1 MFKFYKVITTAV
13 IALFLITGIVTAQ
26 APRKV
31 LFEEATS
38 CNCGP
43 CAASNP
49 IFDNWLAQN
58 TANAQAIKYHPNF
71 GADPMY
77 LANPSQ
83 NTERV
88 NYCGINAYPTVN
100 GDGLLFDCC
109 WPFSASCFTG
119 VVNQRIAVS
128 TPMSITVTD
137 QRIAGDSIRATVV
150 INLASNLPAGG
161 TYKLRV
167 MAVEGLVHYNSP
179 PGSNGEMDFYQVFR
193 WAYPNTTGVNSPTTT
208 GTYTYIYTYK
218 RLSNWVDT
226 SIYTV
231 AFVQNDNNKEVINSA
246 RGTYNVTGVSGN
258 SNSIPSSY
266 NLSQNYPNPFNPVTV
281 ISFDIPKSGLTSIKI
296 YDILGNLVY
305 TLVNGNLNAG
315 RYSYEFDGS
324 DISSGVYVY
333 KIVSDPFGESG
344 NYSASKKMILIK

>member
-1 MFKFYKVITTAV
+1 MKNFFTC
-13 IALFLITGIVTAQ
+13 FLIASAVFVLFSNNADAQ

-49 IFDNWLAQN
+49 IFDGWLALN
-58 TANAQAIKYHPNF
+58 TSTAQAIKYHPNF

-100 GDGLLFDCC
+100 ADGIIFDCC
-109 WPFSASCFTG
+109 WPFSTSCFTS
-119 VVNQRIAVS
+119 VMNTRIGVS
-128 TPMSITVTD
+128 TPMLITVTD
-137 QRIAGDSIRATVV
+137 QRIAGDSNTATIVV
-150 INLASNLPAGG
+150 NLSSDLPAGN
-161 TYKLRV
+161 YKLRV
-167 MAVEGLVHYNSP
+167 MAIESRVHYNSP
-179 PGSNGEMDFYQVFR
+179 PGSNGEIDFYQVFR
-193 WAYPNTTGVNSPTTT
+193 WAYPNTAGVSAPTTA
-208 GTYTYIYTYK
+208 GTYTYTYTYK
-218 RLSNWVDT
+218 ILPTWVDT

-246 RGTYNVTGVSGN
+246 RGYYPVGVTGNNTGVPVS
-258 SNSIPSSY
+258 Y
-266 NLSQNYPNPFNPVTV
+266 ALQQNYPNPFNPVTL
-281 ISFDIPKSGLTSIKI
+281 ISFNIPEAGNTTLKV
-296 YDILGNLVY
+296 YDVLGNLVY

-315 RYSYEFDGS
+315 KYTYDFDGS
-324 DISSGVYVY
+324 DLASGVYVY
-333 KIVSDPFGESG
+333 KLESG
-344 NYSASKKMILIK
+344 SYTGSKRMVLLK